1 MYEEKEL
8 LIQLI
13 VITVILVT
21 GKQYVTIKIVYKID
35 VYS

>member
-13 VITVILVT
+13 VITVIVMT
-21 GKQYVTIKIVYKID
+21 GKQYVTIEIVYKID
-35 VYS
+35 L